1 MNKNYRLKQ
10 VSAGLRGELW
20 IRKDEHQ
27 QDFMCGPLQDQ
38 PTQQPF
44 QEEQSLKPFLVPS
57 YRLNKNGIVI
67 TPYSHQSTDIYQIY
81 FYPHPFDAF
90 RSHKW
95 WINHHVQIL
104 MVFLEKNISGLAA
117 IAQLFM
123 VKLPSNIDRHVSWLN
138 KHCSA
143 VAVNFP
149 IKTWIYNC
157 FPIEHQGWTSHL
169 VNLPRYGNCAEKHW
183 AKWLVFGSNLVRNL
197 GESAAT
203 RVGKDG
209 STRAAIQTSSWMS
222 VKIIQHL

>member
-67 TPYSHQSTDIYQIY
+67 TLYSHQSTDIYQIY

-149 IKTWIYNC
+149 IKTWTCSCHLLSRIGQLWMPSSPMRRLRSRSSLERRRC
-157 FPIEHQGWTSHL
+157 FRL
-169 VNLPRYGNCAEKHW
+169 VSRT
-183 AKWLVFGSNLVRNL
+183 VFFNQIDFKLY
-197 GESAAT
+197 
-203 RVGKDG
+203 
-209 STRAAIQTSSWMS
+209 RAMI
-222 VKIIQHL
+222 